1 MMRFLLR
8 LLRDRRGM
16 ALTELA
22 AAAPVLMLLVLAGT
36 EIARY
41 SLLNQKLDRVASS
54 MGDLVAQADTLTA
67 AQLDQLFAAST
78 PVAWPFDFPV
88 SGRVIVSAVVD
99 NGGTPRVN
107 WQRGGG
113 GAFAAASRVGTAGRT
128 ATLPAGMT
136 VRAGDTLIVA
146 EVFFGFSPVLYPAV
160 APAATLYHAA
170 FFRPRLGSLAQLG

>member
-1 MMRFLLR
+1 MSLFKR
-8 LLRDRRGM
+8 LLRDERGM

-88 SGRVIVSAVVD
+88 SGRVIVSAIVD
-99 NGGTPRVN
+99 NAGRPRVN

-113 GAFAAASRVGTAGRT
+113 GAFAAVSRIGAAGTN
-128 ATLPAGMT
+128 ATLPAG
-136 VRAGDTLIVA
+136 LIVRSGETIIIA
-146 EVFFGFSPVLYPAV
+146 EVFFGFSPVLFPSV